1 MAFETFLDDF
11 ESKNKNKSVSRF
23 SCNFLLHGN
32 FHVSGFHVS
41 GDSTEKKLWYKSHS
55 WNEV

>member
-23 SCNFLLHGN
+23 SCNFLLHEN

-41 GDSTEKKLWYKSHS
+41 GDSTEKKL
-55 WNEV
+55 